1 MRRNG
6 RRLDQRDLIL
16 LAIED
21 ITARRHS
28 EQRQKVLMGELQH
41 RVKNILMSVRAL
53 SQQTRLGSRD
63 LQDYGRVF
71 DGRLDALPRTQ
82 DLLLKG
88 SDAIPL
94 DALLRL
100 ELTAAGAREVTTT
113 PLDRPAVTRTGQA
126 TQDPKGAGKEKRV

>member
-1 MRRNG
+1 MLLNG
-6 RRLDQRDLIL
+6 RRLDHLDLIV

-71 DGRLDALPRTQ
+71 DGRLDALARTQ

-100 ELTAAGAREVTTT
+100 ELTAAGAREGTTFT
-113 PLDRPAVTRTGQA
+113 LDGPAEIGRAHV
-126 TQDPKGAGKEKRV
+126 

>member
-1 MRRNG
+1 MLLNG
-6 RRLDQRDLIL
+6 RRLDHLDLIV

-63 LQDYGRVF
+63 LHDYGRVF
-71 DGRLDALPRTQ
+71 DGRLAALARTQ

-88 SDAIPL
+88 SAAIPL

-100 ELTAAGAREVTTT
+100 ELTAAGIGRASGRE
-113 PLDRPAVTRTGQA
+113 RGC
-126 TQDPKGAGKEKRV
+126 QDV

>member
-1 MRRNG
+1 
-6 RRLDQRDLIL
+6 
-16 LAIED
+16 
-21 ITARRHS
+21 
-28 EQRQKVLMGELQH
+28 
-41 RVKNILMSVRAL
+41 MSVRAL

-71 DGRLDALPRTQ
+71 DGRLDALARTQ

-100 ELTAAGAREVTTT
+100 ELTAAGAREGTTFT
-113 PLDRPAVTRTGQA
+113 LDDPAVMLPAQAAQAMAMTVHELTPTEAKTGDISLENGPIA
-126 TQDPKGAGKEKRV
+126 TQWPSDSRQKTESARDGKEG